1 MKMKYLLVLSL
12 LVFNVCFA
20 ERYIQPT
27 KYDYQEE
34 ILIKGGAM
42 IASNKTNSVLM
53 YQTSETINNRKGN
66 FYFMLS
72 NQTDKLINFYVS
84 NLRVT
89 DQWGRPIRIVRKKEI
104 IANKKNSKNLA
115 IVASALCT
123 GLESMNAQNAGNVA
137 YQSHTN
143 GNFNSNFNV
152 YGSGGW
158 VNGSVS
164 GHNSSTTSGTVQIEA
179 LRQQAQRQVRQ
190 NAQQRN
196 NTIEANYDD
205 WEYRL
210 NNFYFDSTTVFP
222 GQAYAA
228 NFQIDVHKNIEKDLQ
243 YLLFKYDI
251 GGEEHTFCFYCGR
264 EKKKWYHLG
273 S

>member
-1 MKMKYLLVLSL
+1 MKVKYFLALSFL
-12 LVFNVCFA
+12 FCNICFA

-34 ILIKGGAM
+34 ILIQGGSV
-42 IASNKTNSVLM
+42 IASNKINSVLM

-66 FYFMLS
+66 FYFILS
-72 NQTDKLINFYVS
+72 NQTDRPINFYIS
-84 NLRVT
+84 NFRVT

-104 IANKKNSKNLA
+104 IAHKKSSKKWALF
-115 IVASALCT
+115 ASAICT
-123 GLESMNAQNAGNVA
+123 GLESANAQNAGIVN

-143 GNFNSNFNV
+143 GNFNSNFNA

-164 GHNSSTTSGTVQIEA
+164 GYNSSTTSGTVQIEA
-179 LRQQAQRQVRQ
+179 LRQQAQRRVQR

-196 NTIEANYDD
+196 NTIQANYDD

-210 NNFYFDSTTVFP
+210 YNFYFDSTTILP
-222 GQAYAA
+222 GNAYAT
-228 NFQIDVHKNIEKDLQ
+228 NFQIDVHKNIEKNLQ
-243 YLLFKYDI
+243 YLLFTYDM
-251 GGEEHTFCFYCGR
+251 GGEEHTFCFYCGQ
-264 EKKKWYHLG
+264 EKKKWYR
-273 S
+273 